1 MKTSTKRNFLILIT
15 AALLSVLLRQDL
27 QRLVDAFLEGYYKGK
42 RLISSCNFPYTYP
55 ISITEGSLPKET
67 Y

>member
-1 MKTSTKRNFLILIT
+1 MKTSTKRNFLIIT

-42 RLISSCNFPYTYP
+42 GL
-55 ISITEGSLPKET
+55 
-67 Y
+67 

>member
-1 MKTSTKRNFLILIT
+1 MKTSTKRNFLIVIT

-42 RLISSCNFPYTYP
+42 GL
-55 ISITEGSLPKET
+55 
-67 Y
+67 

>member
-1 MKTSTKRNFLILIT
+1 MKTSTKKRNFLIIIT

-42 RLISSCNFPYTYP
+42 GL
-55 ISITEGSLPKET
+55 
-67 Y
+67 